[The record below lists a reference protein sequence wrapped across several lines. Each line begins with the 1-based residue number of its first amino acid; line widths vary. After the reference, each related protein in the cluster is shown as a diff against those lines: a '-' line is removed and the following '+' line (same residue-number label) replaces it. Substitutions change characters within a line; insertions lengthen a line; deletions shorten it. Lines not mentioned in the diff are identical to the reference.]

1 MKKLK
6 NVAQLFLALA
16 ITITSIF
23 SNAFVV
29 FADANPNAGKVTA
42 TKTAERIG
50 DETSRSAKVKITVSG
65 NPYTIT
71 TQKDR
76 EIVLVLDASGSMDN
90 GISGSNKNRIET
102 LKDAA
107 ENFIDSLLTE
117 ENAGK
122 IKIGIVWYSDK
133 DNTNKSEV
141 CGLNDNA
148 TTLKNCVSGKTAKG
162 GTNVQ
167 LGISMA
173 KDLFTKADNEKSLIV
188 LSDGVPTYYN
198 DKNGIEHGHGS
209 VDTHEDLYAYDFVA
223 TKNYQNNLGQNVADG
238 YIDYYDYKSEETY
251 RCEYVGYRRN
261 HWGKI
266 TYESETC
273 QDGFYMKPS
282 EAAKK
287 ETDSFNGKIYSIGF
301 GITTTDW
308 RGNTVTNEE
317 AQNFLKSIVKNG
329 GSYFDAS
336 DTAKLNEAFAAVSK
350 DMEIVAKNLT
360 IRDVV
365 PSTFTVDEN
374 DLKQRYGNN
383 VTITKDE
390 NTKETIITYKFAE
403 LSSKKSEELTFN
415 VTANEDYYGS
425 MYTNNGATVT
435 GTAADG
441 NKFYENVDGKI
452 NENLIDPVAPIAS
465 RTKDDNYDTETN
477 KELVVDASDGITSN
491 DYNGKQE
498 DEAKSVL
505 DEIIIVNKTKY
516 GSLELNQDGS
526 LKYNPNTNFRGT
538 DNFKYYIKTTIT
550 DKNGNKTY
558 AKSDVATV
566 TINVKGVKATYTV
579 NYLEKGTN
587 TKVADSKTISKNANN
602 EDLYI
607 GDKVTE
613 YALTLNNYNLVSNS
627 QESITLAK
635 EGNVINFYYE
645 LKDSKII
652 VHHKEK
658 GTGRTLADDDTFT
671 GKVTETKVIN
681 AKDIKDYVVVGSK
694 TQEAE
699 FDLTTNEYTFHYEK
713 AESAGAVAHH
723 YIIDNNGKKTDR
735 KLFNDDEVTGKIGT
749 PFSFSPKTE
758 GLGDYE
764 FVESEGTTSGT
775 LSSTRQEAAFYYQL
789 KMTDVTIRYV
799 TIKDGNAIDLINP
812 VKDSGRI
819 NDNYTANAKDE
830 NDNKVFTNY
839 NLESATEQTIKLKNS
854 DNTITFIY
862 SLKDAKII
870 VHYVEKGT
878 NKTLAPDK
886 EFNGKVTNKYNVS
899 AINIPKYTAV
909 DTTSYNGE
917 YTLETKEYT
926 FYYEKKESA
935 GAIAHHYIIDK
946 NGNKTTDKLFEDD
959 TISGK
964 LDEEYSFSAKTDLGA
979 YEFVESTGKVSGILT
994 EEVQEAIFY
1003 YRLQD
1008 SKIIVH
1014 YVEKGTDKTLAP
1026 DSELNGKVTEEFNI
1040 NAIDIPKYK
1049 VVDKTSYTGEFTVEP
1064 KEYTFY
1070 YEKLDSAGA
1079 IAHHYII
1086 DENGNKTTDKLF
1098 KDDVATGKLD
1108 DEFSFSAHTDL
1119 GDYEF
1124 VESEGTIS
1132 GILTDEVQEA
1142 KFYYRLKSA
1151 KVIVHHY
1158 EEGTTIKVADDE
1170 TIDGKVSKDYT
1181 TKEAKV
1187 IGYVLVEI
1195 PQNATGKFTEEVT
1208 EVNYYYKKDM
1218 GKVIT
1223 RYVDEDGKI
1232 LLDETTTNGQV
1243 GTDYQTS
1250 PATITDYEL
1259 KNVIGEEKGKYTK
1272 EDIIVTYV
1280 YEYVMGQGGD
1290 DTFVT
1295 PEEPEIPYTGIDSE
1309 NYILEYSLMGTSIL
1323 GIALLLILKKKFN

>member
-76 EIVLVLDASGSMDN
+76 EIVLVLDASGSMSDKIK
-90 GISGSNKNRIET
+90 GKEGKQTTKIET

-107 ENFIDSLLTE
+107 NNFIDSLLTE
-117 ENAGK
+117 ENTGK
-122 IKIGIVWYSDK
+122 VKIGVVWYSDSAKK
-133 DNTNKSEV
+133 DVS
-141 CGLNDNA
+141 CGLSDSKEKLRA
-148 TTLKNCVSGKTAKG
+148 CVNKGVSNG

-167 LGISMA
+167 MGIKIGKS
-173 KDLFTKADNEKSLIV
+173 LFSKNDNEQSLIV
-188 LSDGVPTYYN
+188 LSDGEPTFYSTFVDNKEYLHGTGQT
-198 DKNGIEHGHGS
+198 DEHEVMIES
-209 VDTHEDLYAYDFVA
+209 NFNPTSDIYVLNN
-223 TKNYQNNLGQNVADG
+223 NYVKDG
-238 YIDYYDYKSEETY
+238 YVKFTDTKD
-251 RCEYVGYRRN
+251 
-261 HWGKI
+261 GKI
-266 TYESETC
+266 FNCKARGYYSEFLFSYIYNGYELIDTC
-273 QDGFYMKPS
+273 PGLKKKPS
-282 EAAKK
+282 EAAK
-287 ETDSFNGKIYSIGF
+287 EEAGSFNGKIYSIGF
-301 GITTTDW
+301 GITTTDGQ
-308 RGNTVTNEE
+308 GNVSTNQ
-317 AQNFLKSIVKNG
+317 AAKTFLSSLVKNG
-329 GSYFDAS
+329 GVYFDAS
-336 DTAKLNEAFAAVSK
+336 DADKLNDAFKAIQK
-350 DMEIVAKNLT
+350 DMDIVAKDLT
-360 IRDVV
+360 ITDTV
-365 PSTFTVDEN
+365 PNTFTVDKA
-374 DLKQRYGNN
+374 DLKQRYGDK
-383 VTITKDE
+383 VTIIEDKT
-390 NTKETIITYKFAE
+390 TGITTIIYKFNE
-403 LSSKKSEELTFN
+403 LSSKKPEELTFN

-452 NENLIDPVAPIAS
+452 SEDLIDPVAPIAS
-465 RTKDDNYDTETN
+465 RTKADNYDTETN
-477 KELVVDASDGITSN
+477 KELVVNASDGIKSN

-505 DEIIIVNKTKY
+505 DEIIIVNETKY

-566 TINVKGVKATYTV
+566 TINVKGVTATYTV

-587 TKVADSKTISKNANN
+587 TKVADNKTISKNANN

-613 YALTLNNYNLVSNS
+613 YALPLNNYNLVSNS

-645 LKDSKII
+645 LKDS
-652 VHHKEK
+652 
-658 GTGRTLADDDTFT
+658 
-671 GKVTETKVIN
+671 
-681 AKDIKDYVVVGSK
+681 
-694 TQEAE
+694 
-699 FDLTTNEYTFHYEK
+699 
-713 AESAGAVAHH
+713 
-723 YIIDNNGKKTDR
+723 
-735 KLFNDDEVTGKIGT
+735 
-749 PFSFSPKTE
+749 
-758 GLGDYE
+758 
-764 FVESEGTTSGT
+764 
-775 LSSTRQEAAFYYQL
+775 
-789 KMTDVTIRYV
+789 
-799 TIKDGNAIDLINP
+799 
-812 VKDSGRI
+812 
-819 NDNYTANAKDE
+819 
-830 NDNKVFTNY
+830 
-839 NLESATEQTIKLKNS
+839 
-854 DNTITFIY
+854 
-862 SLKDAKII
+862 
-870 VHYVEKGT
+870 
-878 NKTLAPDK
+878 
-886 EFNGKVTNKYNVS
+886 
-899 AINIPKYTAV
+899 
-909 DTTSYNGE
+909 
-917 YTLETKEYT
+917 
-926 FYYEKKESA
+926 
-935 GAIAHHYIIDK
+935 
-946 NGNKTTDKLFEDD
+946 
-959 TISGK
+959 
-964 LDEEYSFSAKTDLGA
+964 
-979 YEFVESTGKVSGILT
+979 
-994 EEVQEAIFY
+994 
-1003 YRLQD
+1003 
-1008 SKIIVH
+1008 
-1014 YVEKGTDKTLAP
+1014 
-1026 DSELNGKVTEEFNI
+1026 
-1040 NAIDIPKYK
+1040 
-1049 VVDKTSYTGEFTVEP
+1049 
-1064 KEYTFY
+1064 
-1070 YEKLDSAGA
+1070 
-1079 IAHHYII
+1079 
-1086 DENGNKTTDKLF
+1086 
-1098 KDDVATGKLD
+1098 
-1108 DEFSFSAHTDL
+1108 
-1119 GDYEF
+1119 
-1124 VESEGTIS
+1124 
-1132 GILTDEVQEA
+1132 
-1142 KFYYRLKSA
+1142 

-1181 TKEAKV
+1181 TKEANV

-1195 PQNATGKFTEEVT
+1195 PQNATGKFTEDVT
-1208 EVNYYYKKDM
+1208 EVIYYYKKDM

>member
-76 EIVLVLDASGSMDN
+76 EIVLVLDASGSMDE
-90 GISGSNKNRIET
+90 GISGSSKNKIET

-173 KDLFTKADNEKSLIV
+173 KDLFTKADNEKNLIV
-188 LSDGVPTYYN
+188 LSDGEPTYYT
-198 DKNGIEHGHGS
+198 DENGVEHGDGNA
-209 VDTHEDLYAYDFVA
+209 DKHETLTVKNFTPTTREYWSNILN
-223 TKNYQNNLGQNVADG
+223 TKVRDG
-238 YIDYYDYKSEETY
+238 NIVLEDPKDETTYSCKVKGYYGYYDWWGYFNYK
-251 RCEYVGYRRN
+251 
-261 HWGKI
+261 
-266 TYESETC
+266 YESISDC
-273 QDGFYMKPS
+273 DVASLKIPS
-282 EAAKK
+282 QAAK
-287 ETDSFNGKIYSIGF
+287 EEVASFKGKIYSIGF
-301 GITTTDW
+301 GITTTDGH
-308 RGNTVTNEE
+308 GNVSTNEE
-317 AQNFLKSIVKNG
+317 AENFLRSIVKNG

-336 DTAKLNEAFAAVSK
+336 DAAKLNKAFAAVSK

-365 PSTFTVDEN
+365 PNTFTVDTEA
-374 DLKQRYGNN
+374 LKAKYGDK
-383 VTITKDE
+383 VEITTDE
-390 NTKETIITYKFAE
+390 KTKETIITYKFDE
-403 LSSKKSEELTFN
+403 LSSKEPKELEFT
-415 VTANEDYYGS
+415 VTAEKNYYGS

-452 NENLIDPVAPIAS
+452 SEDLIDPVAPIAS

-538 DNFKYYIKTTIT
+538 DGFTYYIKTTIT

-558 AKSDVATV
+558 ANSDIATV

-587 TKVADSKTISKNANN
+587 NSVAPSKPVSTNASG

-613 YALTLNNYNLVSNS
+613 DALTLNNYNLVSNS
-627 QESITLAK
+627 LETITLNNK
-635 EGNVINFYYE
+635 ENVINFYYE
-645 LKDSKII
+645 LKDAKII
-652 VHHKEK
+652 VHHKEQ
-658 GTGRTLADDDTFT
+658 GTGITLADDDIFD
-671 GKVTETKVIN
+671 GKATKTKVIN
-681 AKDIKDYVVVGSK
+681 AKNITDYVVVGSEN
-694 TQEAE
+694 QDAV
-699 FDLTTNEYTFHYEK
+699 FAIPTNEYTFYYEK

-735 KLFNDDEVTGKIGT
+735 KLFNDDEVNGKIGVS
-749 PFSFSPKTE
+749 FSFNPKTE

-764 FVESEGTTSGT
+764 YVESEGKVSGT
-775 LSSTRQEAAFYYQL
+775 LTSEKQEAIFYYQL

-799 TIKDGNAIDLINP
+799 TIKDDNVIDLINP
-812 VKDSGRI
+812 VKDTGRI
-819 NDNYTANAKDE
+819 NDNYTANAKNE
-830 NDNKVFTNY
+830 NDNKVFANY
-839 NLESATEQTIKLKNS
+839 NLDSAKEQTIKLKNS

-878 NKTLAPDK
+878 
-886 EFNGKVTNKYNVS
+886 
-899 AINIPKYTAV
+899 
-909 DTTSYNGE
+909 
-917 YTLETKEYT
+917 
-926 FYYEKKESA
+926 
-935 GAIAHHYIIDK
+935 
-946 NGNKTTDKLFEDD
+946 
-959 TISGK
+959 
-964 LDEEYSFSAKTDLGA
+964 
-979 YEFVESTGKVSGILT
+979 
-994 EEVQEAIFY
+994 
-1003 YRLQD
+1003 
-1008 SKIIVH
+1008 
-1014 YVEKGTDKTLAP
+1014 DKTLAP
-1026 DSELNGKVTEEFNI
+1026 DSKFNGKVTEKFNI
-1040 NAIDIPKYK
+1040 SAIDIPKYK
-1049 VVDKTSYTGEFTVEP
+1049 AVDKTSYTGEFIVEP

-1108 DEFSFSAHTDL
+1108 DKFSFSAHTDL
-1119 GDYEF
+1119 VDYEF
-1124 VESEGTIS
+1124 VESEGDIS

-1181 TKEAKV
+1181 TKEANV

-1208 EVNYYYKKDM
+1208 EVIYYYKKDM

-1232 LLDETTTNGQV
+1232 LLDETATNGQV

-1272 EDIIVTYV
+1272 ENTIVTYV

-1290 DTFVT
+1290 DTLVT
-1295 PEEPEIPYTGIDSE
+1295 PEEPEIPYTGIDGE